1 MPVLGTGDSGF
12 ESRHSDKV
20 KMTHFRVGHFVI
32 MCFMSSL
39 VIIRGNSGSG
49 KTTLAKRLG
58 DEIKKVHP
66 SKKVVVVGQDV
77 FRRKVLGERG
87 NVKGLD
93 NPDLIEM
100 NVKFCLDRGYL
111 VIVEGIF
118 NADTYREMFSRLI
131 DEAPSTSIF
140 YLDISFNET
149 LNRHETKAEHLKQAF
164 GEEEMMSW
172 YKEKDFLSMEGEI
185 ILSEDKTEKESL
197 NIILEHVLKNKDK

>member
-1 MPVLGTGDSGF
+1 
-12 ESRHSDKV
+12 
-20 KMTHFRVGHFVI
+20 
-32 MCFMSSL
+32 
-39 VIIRGNSGSG
+39 
-49 KTTLAKRLG
+49 
-58 DEIKKVHP
+58 
-66 SKKVVVVGQDV
+66 
-77 FRRKVLGERG
+77 
-87 NVKGLD
+87 
-93 NPDLIEM
+93 M